1 MKCAHIIKNKE
12 MCKNF
17 FPSFKLLF
25 IFFFAGCL
33 LSPIHSERK
42 LCLFFFF
49 TFSCFQTD
57 L

>member
-25 IFFFAGCL
+25 IFFFFAGCL

-42 LCLFFFF
+42 LCLIFFYFF
-49 TFSCFQTD
+49 LLPD
-57 L
+57 